1 MALNSTSVINY
12 NGDKKLNFFQA
23 ILWLFGNILNNFFPN
38 INIDQRIN
46 ILKFKFHTKDLIYL
60 DENKYLSPSRYL
72 CDLFWLNFPFAKIKT
87 NNSLQLKICEVGC
100 GTGVYPNLLQNIIG
114 KNKLH
119 YTGIDIKK
127 YHEWENF
134 DNNYFKF
141 IIDKSDNIKNHLDK
155 IDILFTQSAIEHFE
169 KDLLFFKN
177 ISDYVA
183 NNNKPLLQIHLLPSH
198 KCLFNFLNHGFR
210 QYSLRNISKF
220 TKLFNHNSNIYLYKL
235 DGYKANTIHR
245 QFITYPR
252 ILKLKD
258 KRLSK
263 NNEYIKA
270 VKKVLDQKLDNK
282 QLTFYALVIS
292 SNQKLILK

>member
-1 MALNSTSVINY
+1 MSTNSTSLINFS
-12 NGDKKLNFFQA
+12 GDKKLNFLQA

-38 INIDQRIN
+38 INIDKRIKN
-46 ILKFKFHTKDLIYL
+46 LKFKFVSRDLKYL

-72 CDLFWLNFPFAKIKT
+72 CDLFWLNFPFDKIETKDP
-87 NNSLQLKICEVGC
+87 LELKICEVGC
-100 GTGVYPNLLQNIIG
+100 GTGVYPKLLQKIIG

-127 YHEWENF
+127 YPEWENF
-134 DNNYFKF
+134 DNKNFKF
-141 IIDKSDNIKNHLDK
+141 IIDKSDNIKNYLQN
-155 IDILFTQSAIEHFE
+155 IDLLFTQSAIEHFE

-177 ISDYVA
+177 ISNYVSSTK
-183 NNNKPLLQIHLLPSH
+183 KPLLQIHLLPSH

-220 TKLFNHNSNIYLYKL
+220 TKLFDNNSNIYIYKL
-235 DGYKANTIHR
+235 EGFKANTIHR

-263 NNEYIKA
+263 NNEYLRII
-270 VKKVLDQKLDNK
+270 KKVLNQKLNNK

-292 SNQKLILK
+292 SNQNLNLN